1 MVGEGKARTTVR
13 EALQSLAEQGDPE
26 ALSELANLPTLPP
39 LGAHLWQWF
48 AELTATRTASGLG
61 PNRLTRAEIR
71 AWETDEGQCLDLW
84 ERRAILRIDQ
94 AWISSAHAAPK

>member
-13 EALQSLAEQGDPE
+13 DALHALAEQGDPE
-26 ALSELANLPTLPP
+26 ALTELANLPKLPP

-48 AELTATRTASGLG
+48 SELTATRTASGLG
-61 PNRLTRAEIR
+61 PNRITRAEIR
-71 AWETDEGQCLDLW
+71 AWERDEGQSLDLW